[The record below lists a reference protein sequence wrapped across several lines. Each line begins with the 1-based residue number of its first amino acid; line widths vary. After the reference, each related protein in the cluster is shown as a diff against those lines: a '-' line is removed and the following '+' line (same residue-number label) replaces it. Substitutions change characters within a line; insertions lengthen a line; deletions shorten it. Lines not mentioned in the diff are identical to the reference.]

1 MNVFKQGSDYF
12 FNNFLPIANNPD
24 FLYNSGMSSLQKYY
38 KQSATYKIASG
49 ILKELEIFLDTLGKI
64 SLSGIEVVKCLVKGQ
79 INFKEVIEQ
88 CNRFGIT
95 SLPIT
100 LSIVGMTSVI
110 VASQVALEMVK
121 QGGGNFVGLLM
132 TILIVREV
140 GVIMSGFAIISMI
153 GSSLASEIA
162 TMRVTEQID
171 AIEVLK
177 INPIRY
183 LFVPRVLS
191 GFIMMPPIVL
201 IASAVGVITGAIT
214 ANITSG
220 LSYRAFFDS
229 AWLGI
234 YMKDLGVCLLKAFCF
249 GGVIAHIS
257 CSFGYYAKGGAK
269 GVGEATTQAVVWSF
283 ISIVILDMIFA
294 MAFFF

>member
-1 MNVFKQGSDYF
+1 MINI
-12 FNNFLPIANNPD
+12 L
-24 FLYNSGMSSLQKYY
+24 KYY
-38 KQSATYKIASG
+38 KQSATYKIFSEISYG
-49 ILKELEIFLDTLGKI
+49 LETFLTNLGNMTLRGVKVFKCVLKGEVDMNEL
-64 SLSGIEVVKCLVKGQ
+64 
-79 INFKEVIEQ
+79 IEQ
-88 CNRFGIT
+88 CYRFGVS

-121 QGGGNFVGLLM
+121 QGGSGFVGLLM
-132 TILIVREV
+132 TMLIVREV
-140 GVIMSGFAIISMI
+140 GVIMSGFAIIYMI

-177 INPIRY
+177 VDPIRY

-191 GFIMMPPIVL
+191 GIIMMPPVVV
-201 IASAVGVITGAIT
+201 IAAAVGVIAGAIT
-214 ANITSG
+214 SNLASG

-234 YMKDLGVCLLKAFCF
+234 YMKDLGVCMLKAATF
-249 GGVIAHIS
+249 GAVIAHIS
-257 CSFGYYAKGGAK
+257 CCCGYNATGGAK
-269 GVGEATTQAVVWSF
+269 GVGVATTKAVVWSF
-283 ISIVILDMIFA
+283 ISIVVLDMFFA
-294 MAFFF
+294 IAFFF

>member
-1 MNVFKQGSDYF
+1 MG
-12 FNNFLPIANNPD
+12 I
-24 FLYNSGMSSLQKYY
+24 LQKYY
-38 KQSATYKIASG
+38 KQSATYKIFSG
-49 ILKELEIFLDTLGKI
+49 VFANLTDFLDTLGKI
-64 SLSGIEVVKCLVKGQ
+64 TINGIETLKFIFKGEFS
-79 INFKEVIEQ
+79 FKEVMEQ
-88 CNRFGIT
+88 CHRFGIT

-100 LSIVGMTSVI
+100 LSIVGMTSII

-132 TILIVREV
+132 TMLIVREV

-171 AIEVLK
+171 AISVLK
-177 INPIRY
+177 VNPVKY
-183 LFVPRVLS
+183 LFVPRVMS
-191 GFIMMPPIVL
+191 GLIMMPPVVI
-201 IASAVGVITGAIT
+201 IAAVVGVITGAVT
-214 ANITSG
+214 ANLTSG
-220 LSYRAFFDS
+220 LGYKAFFDS

-249 GGVIAHIS
+249 GGTIALIS
-257 CSFGYYAKGGAK
+257 CSCGYYASGGAK
-269 GVGEATTQAVVWSF
+269 GVGEATNKAVVWSF
-283 ISIVILDMIFA
+283 VAIVIWDMIFA

>member
-1 MNVFKQGSDYF
+1 MADLN
-12 FNNFLPIANNPD
+12 
-24 FLYNSGMSSLQKYY
+24 KYY
-38 KQSATYKIASG
+38 KQSATYKIFSG
-49 ILKELEIFLDTLGKI
+49 MFLQFEQFLKTLGNITINGIKVLKYILKGEIEFREL
-64 SLSGIEVVKCLVKGQ
+64 
-79 INFKEVIEQ
+79 IEQ
-88 CNRFGIT
+88 CSRFGVS

-121 QGGGNFVGLLM
+121 QGGSNLVGLLM
-132 TILIVREV
+132 TMLIVREV

-171 AIEVLK
+171 AVEVLK
-177 INPIRY
+177 VDPIRY

-191 GFIMMPPIVL
+191 GMIMMPAVVA
-201 IASAVGVITGAIT
+201 IAAAVGVISGAIT
-214 ANITSG
+214 ANLASG

-234 YMKDLGVCLLKAFCF
+234 HMKDLSVCFLKAVSF
-249 GGVIAHIS
+249 GAIIALVS
-257 CSFGYYAKGGAK
+257 CSCGFAASGGAK
-269 GVGEATTQAVVWSF
+269 GVGEATTKAVVWSF
-283 ISIVILDMIFA
+283 VGIVIIDMIYA

>member
-1 MNVFKQGSDYF
+1 MG
-12 FNNFLPIANNPD
+12 
-24 FLYNSGMSSLQKYY
+24 SLQKYY
-38 KQSATYKIASG
+38 KQSATYKICSG
-49 ILKELEIFLDTLGKI
+49 IFNEFATFLDTLGKI
-64 SLSGIEVVKCLVKGQ
+64 TENGIEVIKCILKGE
-79 INFKEVIEQ
+79 INFKELSDQ
-88 CNRFGIT
+88 CYRFGIT

-100 LSIVGMTSVI
+100 LSIVGMTSII

-121 QGGGNFVGLLM
+121 QGGSNFVGLLM
-132 TILIVREV
+132 TVLIVREV

-191 GFIMMPPIVL
+191 GIIMMPPIVI
-201 IASAVGVITGAIT
+201 IASTVGVIAGAIT
-214 ANITSG
+214 SNLTSG

-234 YMKDLGVCLLKAFCF
+234 YMKDLGVCLLKAVFF
-249 GGVIAHIS
+249 GGTIALIS
-257 CSFGYYAKGGAK
+257 CSSGYYAQGGAK
-269 GVGEATTQAVVWSF
+269 GVGLATNKAVVWSF
-283 ISIVILDMIFA
+283 VAIVIWDMIFA
-294 MAFFF
+294 IAFFF